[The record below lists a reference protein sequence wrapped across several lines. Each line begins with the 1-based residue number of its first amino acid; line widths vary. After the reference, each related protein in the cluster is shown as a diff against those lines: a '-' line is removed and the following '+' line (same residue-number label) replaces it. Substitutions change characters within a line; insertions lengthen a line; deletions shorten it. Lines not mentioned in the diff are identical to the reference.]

1 MYIDEDVDFFK
12 DIETEEDE
20 DKPDKNEVVV
30 EEGDTETSE
39 LNSDLKQW
47 IKYLD

>member
-12 DIETEEDE
+12 DIETEED
-20 DKPDKNEVVV
+20 KPDGNEVVV

-47 IKYLD
+47 IRHLD